1 MKIAIKHTVIIS
13 DEELEQFKKIYEDNK
28 QEGETFREWY
38 TSRFIA
44 DGEACLEE
52 TRYNYFSGAAV

>member
-1 MKIAIKHTVIIS
+1 MKIAIKHTVILS
-13 DEELEQFKKIYEDNK
+13 DEEVEQFKKIYEDNK

-44 DGEACLEE
+44 DGEGWMDE
-52 TRYNYFSGAAV
+52 TRYNYFSGAAT

>member
-1 MKIAIKHTVIIS
+1 MKIAIKHTVVFTD
-13 DEELEQFKKIYEDNK
+13 DELKQFKKIYEDNK

-52 TRYNYFSGAAV
+52 TRYNYFSGAAT

>member
-1 MKIAIKHTVIIS
+1 MKIAIKHTVILS
-13 DEELEQFKKIYEDNK
+13 DEEVEQFKKIYEDNK

-44 DGEACLEE
+44 DGEACLNESLN
-52 TRYNYFSGAAV
+52 NYLSGAAV